1 MVKSKILIFLAILI
15 IIIGLVL
22 FILPI
27 PGISLILISGFAL
40 LLYNSPKAQS
50 FTRSLRR
57 RLKLVNDLF
66 LWMEEFIAPRSKII
80 QTILLKTRISPPDPT
95 KDKTN

>member
-1 MVKSKILIFLAILI
+1 MIKSKLLIFLAILI

-50 FTRSLRR
+50 VTRAIRR

-66 LWMEEFIAPRSKII
+66 LWMEDFIAPRSKII
-80 QTILLKTRISPPDPT
+80 RTILLKTRISPQDSI